1 MIAQVSASQKFSSLF
16 ASPLLLQAESDL
28 GVTAIRIKE
37 DAVALS
43 VREAQLKQ
51 GEEKLKREKQEF
63 ERRRCGFDEERDR
76 IGKLGL
82 EVQKRSK
89 EIEELCSVRNCVLA
103 KRSRV
108 DAFHPLGLGT
118 IPVFSLLGSCSSTG
132 RGRAG
137 AGIS

>member
-16 ASPLLLQAESDL
+16 ASSLLLQAESDL
-28 GVTAIRIKE
+28 SVTAIRIKE

-63 ERRRCGFDEERDR
+63 ERRRCGFDDERDR

-82 EVQKRSK
+82 EVQKRSR
-89 EIEELCSVRNCVLA
+89 EIEELCLVRSCVLTKGA
-103 KRSRV
+103 GV
-108 DAFHPLGLGT
+108 TLFTNLAW
-118 IPVFSLLGSCSSTG
+118 VSLLGSCSSTG

-137 AGIS
+137 VGTS